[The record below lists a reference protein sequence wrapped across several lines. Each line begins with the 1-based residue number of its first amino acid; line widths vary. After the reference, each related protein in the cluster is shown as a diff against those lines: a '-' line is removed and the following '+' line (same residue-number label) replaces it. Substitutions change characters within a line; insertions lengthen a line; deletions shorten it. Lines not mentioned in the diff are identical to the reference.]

1 MIVDTSAIIAIVR
14 NEPEGAVFLNRL
26 IDARSAGEATRISAA
41 TLVELTTVV
50 DRYGEIKAARLLDAL
65 LAELRLDVVPVDAAQ
80 AAVARAANRA
90 FGKGFH
96 PARLN
101 LGDCFTYALARQA
114 GEPLLFKGDDFSQT
128 DVESAV

>member
-1 MIVDTSAIIAIVR
+1 VIVDTSAIIAIVR

-80 AAVARAANRA
+80 AALARAASRA

-128 DVESAV
+128 DLESAV